1 MPEDRDSI
9 VQFIESRAKYCEAK
23 KNDPTH
29 GHYYRGL
36 ITVYRALASDVSAK
50 LDLHQ

>member
-1 MPEDRDSI
+1 MPDERTSI
-9 VQFIESRAKYCEAK
+9 VHFIESRAKYCEDRRD
-23 KNDPTH
+23 DPTH

-50 LDLHQ
+50 LDLQQ